1 MTSEYKLF
9 YRKKKEEEEENYL
22 YYIWQTASNRVLT
35 RIDFSGS
42 IHMHIDK
49 KIKLLSQLLIFFPDK
64 LVFHPSIISTCV
76 QKGRGSK
83 MVSKLLE
90 RADVES
96 LSRGAMTN
104 LTLHRWKGS

>member
-49 KIKLLSQLLIFFPDK
+49 KIKLLSQLLICFP
-64 LVFHPSIISTCV
+64 
-76 QKGRGSK
+76 R
-83 MVSKLLE
+83 
-90 RADVES
+90 
-96 LSRGAMTN
+96 
-104 LTLHRWKGS
+104 